1 MMQKSA
7 DEINEAYKLNK
18 RKPGGRVSP
27 GIPARRAIGLGP
39 DGTRTYVAVM
49 ERLTTS
55 KETIEKHQRKLMR
68 SCACLYFE
76 INRYT
81 VVLLNDK

>member
-1 MMQKSA
+1 M
-7 DEINEAYKLNK
+7 
-18 RKPGGRVSP
+18 
-27 GIPARRAIGLGP
+27 PARRSIGLGQ
-39 DGTRTYVAVM
+39 DGARTDVVVM

-81 VVLLNDK
+81 VVLLNDE